1 MTLQSMSIEI
11 QEQPFRHRTVLL
23 DEAVDCLIGN
33 NNGQY
38 VDGTF
43 GRGGHSRLILSRL
56 GESGKLM
63 GIDKDPEAIKVAQE
77 LMAEDSRFHICHG
90 SFAQIKAFV
99 EERAG
104 GEKVDGILLDLG
116 VSSPQLDDASR
127 GFSFMKDGPLDMRMD
142 TSRGMSAADWLA
154 VADEDEITDVIK
166 RFGEEKF
173 GRRMAKGII
182 AARAEAPITTTAQLA
197 KIIAGANPVW
207 PKKIHPA
214 TKAFQGIRIFIN
226 SELDDLERVMED
238 SLELLKPGGRLVIIS
253 FHSLEDRMV
262 KRFIRRHEKGDEVP
276 SWVPLTDEQLNRR
289 LKSFG
294 KARKPGAEEVSGNP
308 RARSAVMRVAERLA

>member
-1 MTLQSMSIEI
+1 MSAEI
-11 QEQPFRHRTVLL
+11 KDEQFKHRTVLL
-23 DEAVDCLIGN
+23 DEAVDCLIGDT
-33 NNGQY
+33 NGFY

-43 GRGGHSRLILSRL
+43 GRGGHSRLILANL
-56 GESGKLM
+56 AEQGQLM
-63 GIDKDPEAIKVAQE
+63 GTDKDPQAIEVGKA
-77 LMAEDSRFHICHG
+77 LMAEDSRFRICHG
-90 SFAQIKAFV
+90 SFAQMKEFV
-99 EERAG
+99 
-104 GEKVDGILLDLG
+104 GEQKVDGILLDLG

-182 AARAEAPITTTAQLA
+182 AARQDAPITTTARLA
-197 KIIAGANPVW
+197 KIIAEANPVW

-226 SELDDLERVMED
+226 SELDDLERVMEN

-262 KRFIRRHEKGDEVP
+262 KRFIRRHEKGDDVP
-276 SWVPLTDEQLNRR
+276 GWVPLTDEQLNRK
-289 LKSFG
+289 LKSIG
-294 KARKPGAEEVSGNP
+294 KARKPGPQEIDGNP

>member
-1 MTLQSMSIEI
+1 MTLQSMSTEI
-11 QEQPFRHRTVLL
+11 LDKPFKHHTVLL
-23 DEAVDCLIGN
+23 DEAVDCLIGDK
-33 NNGQY
+33 NGRY

-43 GRGGHSRLILSRL
+43 GRGGHSRLILSQL
-56 GESGKLM
+56 EENGQLI
-63 GIDKDPEAIKVAQE
+63 GIDKDPEAIKVAKE
-77 LMAEDSRFHICHG
+77 LMAEDDRFCICHG
-90 SFAQIKAFV
+90 SFAEIKTFIA
-99 EERAG
+99 EAAS

-127 GFSFMKDGPLDMRMD
+127 GFSFMKDGLLDMRMD
-142 TSRGMSAADWLA
+142 TSRGLSAAEWLA
-154 VADEDEITDVIK
+154 RADEDEITDVIK

-173 GRRMAKGII
+173 GRRMAKGIL
-182 AARAEAPITTTAQLA
+182 AAREEAPITTTARLA
-197 KIIAGANPVW
+197 KIIAEANPVW

-226 SELDDLERVMED
+226 SELEDLERVMED

-276 SWVPLTDEQLNRR
+276 SWVPLTDDQAQSPSQERGQGQKAGNR
-289 LKSFG
+289 
-294 KARKPGAEEVSGNP
+294 
-308 RARSAVMRVAERLA
+308 

>member
-1 MTLQSMSIEI
+1 MTLQSMSKKI
-11 QEQPFRHRTVLL
+11 QDEQFRHKTVLL
-23 DEAVDCLIGN
+23 DEAVDCLIGDE
-33 NNGQY
+33 NGLY

-43 GRGGHSRLILSRL
+43 GRGGHSRLILSCL
-56 GESGKLM
+56 GGDGHLM
-63 GIDKDPEAIKVAQE
+63 GIDKDPEAIAAGQT
-77 LMAEDSRFHICHG
+77 LMTEDSRFRICHG
-90 SFAQIKAFV
+90 SFAQLKEFAD
-99 EERAG
+99 

-142 TSRGMSAADWLA
+142 TSRGKSAAAWLA
-154 VADEDEITDVIK
+154 VADEDEITEVIK

-182 AARAEAPITTTAQLA
+182 AARQESPITTTARLA
-197 KIIAGANPVW
+197 KIIAEANPVW

-226 SELDDLERVMED
+226 SELDDLEQVMED

-289 LKSFG
+289 LKGIG
-294 KARKPGAEEVSGNP
+294 KARKAGPEEVTGNP

>member
-1 MTLQSMSIEI
+1 MTLQTMSTEI
-11 QEQPFRHRTVLL
+11 QNKSLKHHTVLL
-23 DEAVDCLIGN
+23 DEAVDCLITN
-33 NNGQY
+33 KSGQY
-38 VDGTF
+38 IDGTF
-43 GRGGHSRLILSRL
+43 GRGGHSRLILSQL
-56 GESGKLM
+56 NDGGQLL
-63 GIDKDPEAIKVAQE
+63 GIDKDPEAIKVADK
-77 LMAEDSRFHICHG
+77 LMAEDKRFRICHG
-90 SFAQIKAFV
+90 SFADMKSFV
-99 EERAG
+99 AQLAG

-116 VSSPQLDDASR
+116 VSSPQLDNASR

-173 GRRMAKGII
+173 GRRMAKAIV
-182 AARAEAPITTTAQLA
+182 AARAEKPITNTAQLA
-197 KIIAGANPVW
+197 KIMAEANSVW

-262 KRFIRRHEKGDEVP
+262 KRFIRRHEKGDEAP

-289 LKSFG
+289 LKSIG
-294 KARKPGAEEVSGNP
+294 KARKPGQEEVSGNP
-308 RARSAVMRVAERLA
+308 RARSAVMRVAERLQ

>member
-1 MTLQSMSIEI
+1 MSKEV
-11 QEQPFRHRTVLL
+11 QDKQFRHKTVLL
-23 DEAVDCLIGN
+23 DEAVECLIGDQ
-33 NNGQY
+33 NGLY

-43 GRGGHSRLILSRL
+43 GRGGHSRLILSAL
-56 GESGKLM
+56 GEGGRLM
-63 GIDKDPEAIKVAQE
+63 GIDKDPEAIAVAEQ
-77 LMAEDSRFHICHG
+77 LMAEDQRFRICHG
-90 SFAQIKAFV
+90 SFARIKEF
-99 EERAG
+99 AG
-104 GEKVDGILLDLG
+104 EEKVDGILLDLG

-127 GFSFMKDGPLDMRMD
+127 GFSFMNDGPLDMRMD

-154 VADEDEITDVIK
+154 TAEEDEITDVIK

-173 GRRMAKGII
+173 GRRMAKAII
-182 AARAEAPITTTAQLA
+182 AERQVTPITTTARLA
-197 KIIAGANPVW
+197 KIIAEANPVW

-276 SWVPLTDEQLNRR
+276 SWVPLTDEQLNRK
-289 LKSFG
+289 LKSVG
-294 KARKPGAEEVSGNP
+294 KARKPGPVEVSANA